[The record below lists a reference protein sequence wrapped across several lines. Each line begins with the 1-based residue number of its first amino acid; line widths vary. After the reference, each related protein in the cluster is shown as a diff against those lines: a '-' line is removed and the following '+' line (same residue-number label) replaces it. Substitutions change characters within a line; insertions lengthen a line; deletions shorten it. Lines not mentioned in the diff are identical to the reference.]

1 MLIFNSF
8 LIVYDIQIFIGIYK
22 LNDIK
27 FKVLPEVFFGKL
39 EERLIPAG
47 RTMFFRSTNCY

>member
-1 MLIFNSF
+1 MLIFNRF

-27 FKVLPEVFFGKL
+27 FKVLPEVFFGNL

-47 RTMFFRSTNCY
+47 RTMFFRSSNCY